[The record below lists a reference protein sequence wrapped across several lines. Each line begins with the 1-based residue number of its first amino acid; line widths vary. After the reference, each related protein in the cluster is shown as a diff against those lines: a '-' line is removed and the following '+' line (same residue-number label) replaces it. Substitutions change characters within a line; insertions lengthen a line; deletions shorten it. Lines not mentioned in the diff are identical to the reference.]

1 MNGDNI
7 QETVGMMMRVMRQH
21 RKQCENVAQELGIHH
36 SQHRL
41 LMTLARCDTPPS
53 QKELAARLHISPA
66 AMAVTLNKLE
76 AGGYIR
82 RKCTKADKRQNDIII
97 TESGSLVINKTRA
110 AFSAIDA
117 KMFEDVSQD
126 DRQLIRELCNKMY
139 YNLKGRNDE
148 K

>member
-1 MNGDNI
+1 MNQDRI

-41 LMTLARCDTPPS
+41 LMTLARCDAPPS

-76 AGGYIR
+76 AGGYIKR
-82 RKCTKADKRQNDIII
+82 VCTKIDKRQNDIVI
-97 TESGSLVINKTRA
+97 TEAGSLVISKTRT
-110 AFSAIDA
+110 AFSAIDS
-117 KMFEDVSQD
+117 KMFKDISPS
-126 DRQLIRELCNKMY
+126 DRELIFELCNKMY
-139 YNLKGRNDE
+139 DNLKGRNDV